1 MHTSHDYNSLFNR
14 TAFRSVSIGYVTSH
28 VKDRNKKVLLQVL
41 TMLLCLMGGEGG
53 GGYPIKSWWWWWG
66 TSPHHPDLARGVL
79 PPSRPGWLGGV
90 PQIPP
95 PPSRPG
101 RPQVP
106 PTIQTWDGVSPH
118 PDQGWGTPHSQTCDG
133 VPLPPTDLGQGNP
146 HPPQVWTDWK
156 YYLPPSFGCGR

>member
-28 VKDRNKKVLLQVL
+28 VKDRNKKVLLRERKRHTGRRVASAHYAAL
-41 TMLLCLMGGEGG
+41 PNG
-53 GGYPIKSWWWWWG
+53 WG
-66 TSPHHPDLARGVL
+66 RGVPHPVL
-79 PPSRPGWLGGV
+79 AVVLGYLSPPSRPGQGGTPTIQTWLAGGGT
-90 PQIPP
+90 PNTP

-101 RPQVP
+101 RAQVP

-133 VPLPPTDLGQGNP
+133 VPLPPTDLGQGNS

-156 YYLPPSFGCGR
+156 Y